1 MTSVGRPVRLPVGPE
16 QELTAVP
23 RRGLGVSDESR
34 VHHPFD
40 QMFKGMSSGCLGHMV
55 ELILERVV
63 HVPAQRVD
71 VAYVPR
77 VRDPRLGVVDRMTA
91 LGPGMF
97 EYFASPPSRAAVNE
111 CLRKRMNFEHELALR
126 AQHRRKPPPGQWLWI
141 LSAGRPRA
149 ALREHGAVPMNGWPV
164 GFCRGAR
171 DERLCFVLLRELPEE
186 DEDTLFLR
194 LVARGSVSAR
204 AMVELRRL
212 PQDHPLRMGA
222 MPVLVA
228 HQAHIVQDLKKVA
241 DMTAYEQA
249 LEVYREYEQ
258 RIRHDEA
265 QRVRQ
270 EEARRFELETQRLQQ
285 AEARRNLTRLL
296 TRRFGSLS
304 EDIVARIQQAD
315 HATLEGWM
323 DRVLTAQSID
333 DIFA

>member
-1 MTSVGRPVRLPVGPE
+1 VN
-16 QELTAVP
+16 
-23 RRGLGVSDESR
+23 DESR
-34 VHHPFD
+34 IHHPFD

-63 HVPAQRVD
+63 HVPAQRID

-77 VRDPRLGVVDRMTA
+77 VRDPRLGVMDRMIA

-111 CLRKRMNFEHELALR
+111 CLRKRMNFEHELELR
-126 AQHRRKPPPGQWLWI
+126 APRHGEPTTGQWLWI

-149 ALREHGAVPMNGWPV
+149 ALRQHGAVPMNGWPV

-171 DERLCFVLLRELPEE
+171 DERLCFVLLRDLPEE

-194 LVARGSVSAR
+194 LVARGKVSAR

-212 PQDHPLRMGA
+212 REDHPLRIGA

-228 HQAHIVQDLKKVA
+228 HQAHIMQDLGKVE

-249 LEVYREYEQ
+249 LAVYREYEQ

-270 EEARRFELETQRLQQ
+270 EEAQRFELETQRLRQEEARRFELETQRLRQE
-285 AEARRNLTRLL
+285 EARRVRQEEARRMQDLLVRLL
-296 TRRFGSLS
+296 TQRFGSLS
-304 EDIVARIQQAD
+304 EDIVARVHQAE
-315 HATLEGWM
+315 HAQIEAWM
-323 DRVLTAQSID
+323 GRVLTAQSID